1 MRSTRALPQ
10 IMKSASA
17 ILGVIVL
24 IICVVLIAGCGSY
37 NKLIGLRQQVDRSW
51 ADVQSVYQRRADLI
65 PNLVKTVEG
74 AANFEKTTLAE
85 VVKARQ
91 QVSNVKLDPSSAPT
105 DPQALKQFQQTQDA
119 LSGALSRLLVVV
131 ERYPDLKANANFQA
145 LQTQLEG
152 TENRIA
158 VERRKFNETVQAYNT
173 AIQRMLRSAR
183 ADSRSTRRRR
193 TRWDIR
199 PFVRPE
205 GRGGETRRIGQVAF
219 RIIRPRV
226 SHRDGLG
233 NFRARNDDVIAF
245 DRSIGPNKFPVFAGN
260 CESFELASIAGF
272 QSFCVSEAQTNL
284 ALFFLAAA
292 GQRTGEFGVAIID
305 GRLRGEGE
313 PASDLLFVFRMD
325 VISFADVDDDGHG
338 GVGQF
343 QRQQLRLPQLRPL
356 AFLGLASWR
365 NSTRIVI
372 GELHIKKREF
382 GIPSLSPAENHRR
395 KQFAILARSRGV
407 RFALIPD
414 RALHAAHPP
423 RPPE

>member
-1 MRSTRALPQ
+1 
-10 IMKSASA
+10 MKSASA

-173 AIQRMLRSAR
+173 AIQRMPTALFAGMLGFHPRPYFSAR
-183 ADSRSTRRRR
+183 
-193 TRWDIR
+193 
-199 PFVRPE
+199 E
-205 GRGGETRRIGQVAF
+205 G
-219 RIIRPRV
+219 
-226 SHRDGLG
+226 
-233 NFRARNDDVIAF
+233 
-245 DRSIGPNKFPVFAGN
+245 
-260 CESFELASIAGF
+260 
-272 QSFCVSEAQTNL
+272 
-284 ALFFLAAA
+284 
-292 GQRTGEFGVAIID
+292 
-305 GRLRGEGE
+305 
-313 PASDLLFVFRMD
+313 
-325 VISFADVDDDGHG
+325 ADVAPEVNFNFGAPAPAPSG
-338 GVGQF
+338 GAQNSPPGAS
-343 QRQQLRLPQLRPL
+343 PQLEANRP
-356 AFLGLASWR
+356 A
-365 NSTRIVI
+365 
-372 GELHIKKREF
+372 
-382 GIPSLSPAENHRR
+382 
-395 KQFAILARSRGV
+395 AR
-407 RFALIPD
+407 
-414 RALHAAHPP
+414 
-423 RPPE
+423 